1 MLSKA
6 SESAAK
12 QTSEGSPNKTSGPV
26 SRGSF
31 DGAPPQL
38 TPFKSQDEAL
48 RSASYNSLGEEEL

>member
-12 QTSEGSPNKTSGPV
+12 QPSEGSPNKTSGPV

-31 DGAPPQL
+31 DGAPPR
-38 TPFKSQDEAL
+38 PMSSKSQDEAL
-48 RSASYNSLGEEEL
+48 RSTSYNSLGEEEL